1 MTGQTLD
8 NMHAVFGKT
17 QRGREELNQRGKGL
31 NARQRSILILMD
43 GARSLQMLT
52 AIISPP
58 ELKETVPYLLK
69 QGFIARPTAATA
81 EVLTAEARP
90 APDNLGHA
98 DNPDEGTVP
107 AVRLTQDA
115 AKVRQV
121 QDFMV
126 TTTQTYLGLLGA
138 DVIKRI
144 ERAKNAEQLMAVVGH
159 WHMALHDSRQGSRFA
174 APYLEQVKT
183 SLSETPE

>member
-17 QRGREELNQRGKGL
+17 QRGREELSQRGKGL

-58 ELKETVPYLLK
+58 ELKETVPYLLQ
-69 QGFIARPTAATA
+69 QGYIARPTAATA
-81 EVLTAEARP
+81 EAMTTEASP
-90 APDNLGHA
+90 APDH
-98 DNPDEGTVP
+98 PDDGP
-107 AVRLTQDA
+107 APVKLTQDA

-126 TTTQTYLGLLGA
+126 TTSQTYLGLLGA

-159 WHMALHDSRQGSRFA
+159 WHMALHGSRQGSRFA